1 MASSQVLA
9 VMNELG
15 VNIVLGERLDMTSVK
30 PSDLTKSNEH
40 VVRTLSG
47 KELRADLIVRS
58 HTSNT
63 LA

>member
-1 MASSQVLA
+1 MVSSQVLA

-15 VNIVLGERLDMTSVK
+15 VNVVLGERLDMASVA

-40 VVRTLSG
+40 VMRTLSG
-47 KELRADLIVRS
+47 KELRADLIVCS